1 MIHPR
6 TVLHAIS
13 RSAVAAGVVGGLA
26 VSVGLSVPQT
36 ACSATPAQVQSATNT
51 AIDLTNAICALAP
64 DSPVGQPYVEVLCTI
79 AQGVEQTIS
88 VVLGEVS
95 VDGGTT
101 SATMSVPVEQI
112 RLRLPAP
119 SAASFLAAH
128 KAAK

>member
-1 MIHPR
+1 M
-6 TVLHAIS
+6 
-13 RSAVAAGVVGGLA
+13 
-26 VSVGLSVPQT
+26 
-36 ACSATPAQVQSATNT
+36 
-51 AIDLTNAICALAP
+51 
-64 DSPVGQPYVEVLCTI
+64 LCTI